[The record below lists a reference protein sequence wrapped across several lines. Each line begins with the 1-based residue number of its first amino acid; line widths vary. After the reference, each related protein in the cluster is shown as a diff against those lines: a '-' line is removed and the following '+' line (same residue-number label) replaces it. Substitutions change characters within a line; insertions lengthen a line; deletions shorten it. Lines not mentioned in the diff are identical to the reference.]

1 MENEH
6 SRDSVKRLFSIMQK
20 FLSRLFKLMMLKE
33 KNNKKHTQLQNVRV
47 AVKVVLVHS
56 NENWM
61 ENMSMQQEHEDS
73 GVFN

>member
-33 KNNKKHTQLQNVRV
+33 KNDKKHTQLQNVRV

-56 NENWM
+56 NESWM